1 MDIHLQESLNC
12 LSVFP
17 NKSSAHIFGTHT
29 IKCVLFSRMGT
40 EKFLARLRLNS
51 TRPNA
56 CQSIKLE
63 KFKLCETEIPKFQ
76 NAIHGKTEE
85 ARKLNLE

>member
-1 MDIHLQESLNC
+1 MDIHLQESLF
-12 LSVFP
+12 VKIFP
-17 NKSSAHIFGTHT
+17 NKSFAHIFGTHT

-56 CQSIKLE
+56 CQSIKVE
-63 KFKLCETEIPKFQ
+63 KFKLCEIEIPKFQ